1 MAKYSDKQDLWHGI
15 DVNIAIASAITSG
28 ARVIMSNVKNQEEFD
43 LYYTDTDSIVINK
56 PLPSEMVGSKLGQ
69 FKLEYEISKAV
80 FLAPKVY
87 GFITTDGEKV
97 IKIKGVAKEHVAKT
111 SVSDLHSLLILES
124 SKVFNQEKWF
134 KSPFTGS
141 IEVADVAYQ
150 LKATSNKRQA
160 RYMPVQSDSGHEY
173 NIYMH
178 SSPLNYSEIEL
189 SNND

>member
-56 PLPSEMVGSKLGQ
+56 PLPSEMVGSSLGQ
-69 FKLEYEISKAV
+69 FKLEHEITKAV

-87 GFITTDGEKV
+87 GFETSDGQEIV
-97 IKIKGVAKEHVAKT
+97 KIKGVAKEHVAKFG
-111 SVSDLHSLLILES
+111 VSDLNGLLILES
-124 SKVFNQEKWF
+124 SKLIQQKKWYKDTF
-134 KSPFTGS
+134 QGT

-160 RYMPVQSDSGHEY
+160 RYMPVNSKNGNEY
-173 NIYMH
+173 NI
-178 SSPLNYSEIEL
+178 
-189 SNND
+189 